1 MCGPTERAVR
11 VVEGEGE
18 AVRSSGETEGVGEAE
33 GKKERMSVWPLVSRT
48 VFILFT
54 LSFSALGI
62 LGNVS

>member
-1 MCGPTERAVR
+1 M
-11 VVEGEGE
+11 VEGEGE

-33 GKKERMSVWPLVSRT
+33 GKKERMSVWLLVSRT